1 MKRVKNWKSVYA
13 SIDIQGALNVLKT
26 QTFEIGASTFNGP
39 FAIKS
44 KASGKIYTA
53 YDPDLKLSS
62 AEVLGLWELLMPD
75 TDEEEKTNKIIKL
88 AKDSNCTGL
97 SYERLDNMDTESIWN
112 HLVTFI
118 FTPKIKYRI
127 MKWFFENKVY
137 KNN

>member
-1 MKRVKNWKSVYA
+1 MKRVKHWKSVYA
-13 SIDIQGALNVLKT
+13 SIDTQGALNVLKT

-44 KASGKIYTA
+44 KVSNKLYTG
-53 YDPDLKLSS
+53 YDPELRLST
-62 AEVLGLWELLMPD
+62 AEVLGNWELLQPD
-75 TDEEEKTNKIIKL
+75 TDEEEKNNKIIQL
-88 AKDSNCTGL
+88 AKESNCTGL

-112 HLVTFI
+112 HLVTFM

-137 KNN
+137 RDK